1 VYSPPSQNKWVGK
14 KKEQQ
19 QQNREANILVFPF
32 VSPCPRRVRLF
43 AHTHVYG
50 AEGAAPFAHEPWTSA
65 GDERHHEWGTPEK
78 ILFIQEMRTRKK
90 SLLLLP
96 TNCCSSSVMKYCVST
111 YTFFELL
118 ELKKRKKKHLHLSV
132 GQPLTS
138 AISLLSTVMAELS
151 CGRVF
156 SRAAGAHFTTRPS

>member
-1 VYSPPSQNKWVGK
+1 MGRK
-14 KKEQQ
+14 KKEQ

-65 GDERHHEWGTPEK
+65 GDERHHEWGTPGKYYLSERCGR
-78 ILFIQEMRTRKK
+78 ERRV
-90 SLLLLP
+90 S
-96 TNCCSSSVMKYCVST
+96 CCFQRIAAASSVMKYCVST

-138 AISLLSTVMAELS
+138 AISLYSQRWWPSYILWPRLLSRCWSTFYDQTELIDS
-151 CGRVF
+151 NC
-156 SRAAGAHFTTRPS
+156 S